1 MRLAQLLF
9 KPRWQDKSAAIRRTA
24 VATSDD
30 TALVAALPHL
40 VREDPD
46 PTVRLAAL
54 KRLNDYENWRERST
68 GDADPAVRET
78 CRNSYLAL
86 LCAATSQPPL
96 ARRIAELDTLSAEE
110 LERVATGSVDR
121 ELRAAA
127 LAQVNKPAVLADRAV
142 ADPDARLRLLALERV
157 TDANLLER
165 IAQKTRKTDKNV
177 SKRARERVD
186 ALRIAAGDSSAIVE
200 RARALC
206 ERVEALMRTP
216 PTDAVAQLEAVDAEW
231 TTWQQHVPAELSARY
246 HGARALALRAAER
259 AHNPPPFS
267 PPVDIPQLAAD
278 ATFATPTEPAAATMS
293 ADNVEQLASRA
304 RFDAALAAADA
315 QARAERERRR
325 HLQAEIEARLPE
337 LTAVID
343 AGNAAE
349 AHRAYA
355 RIEAEL
361 ELLAEV
367 PPALQRQL
375 APLRTRYEEL
385 KRWQH
390 WSNNQ
395 RRRAL
400 CADIEALPASGL
412 HPDAVAT
419 RVREVRE
426 EWQRMNAAEGATA
439 DAEASEGI
447 ARRFQGLCQRA
458 LRPTK
463 DYFSK
468 RQEVRNTHA
477 GETAALLER
486 IAAVGTDCSDWK
498 AIATL
503 RAEAGTALRALDAVP
518 PQVRTALARQLKEA
532 IARLQT
538 ITETH
543 ERDVEQAKQRLI
555 EQAIAL
561 QSRNDQ
567 AGAARDTRELQKKW
581 TALGNGRRNTDQRQ
595 WREFRAACDA
605 LFGKLDA
612 ARKERD
618 GKRAQ
623 DQAQAVQLV
632 QEFEQLAAGEIEVA
646 DMRARVRELE
656 TQWQAL
662 ACEDRDL
669 LRRQREARDALAQR
683 ARETARSQRL
693 ARYTDAMRKYAL
705 ARAGNN
711 EKLAEN
717 WSAIPDTGRFESG
730 LLARR
735 DATDEP
741 GTQDADVARD
751 LLVQLEFLAG
761 IESPDEDRQ
770 RRMNHQ
776 VKRLSSRLRG
786 SAAAPTPEQELETL
800 LLGWF
805 ALARQDDALEQRFA
819 RAATAA
825 IDALP

>member
-1 MRLAQLLF
+1 M
-9 KPRWQDKSAAIRRTA
+9 
-24 VATSDD
+24 
-30 TALVAALPHL
+30 
-40 VREDPD
+40 
-46 PTVRLAAL
+46 
-54 KRLNDYENWRERST
+54 
-68 GDADPAVRET
+68 
-78 CRNSYLAL
+78 
-86 LCAATSQPPL
+86 
-96 ARRIAELDTLSAEE
+96 
-110 LERVATGSVDR
+110 
-121 ELRAAA
+121 
-127 LAQVNKPAVLADRAV
+127 
-142 ADPDARLRLLALERV
+142 
-157 TDANLLER
+157 
-165 IAQKTRKTDKNV
+165 
-177 SKRARERVD
+177 
-186 ALRIAAGDSSAIVE
+186 E

-216 PTDAVAQLEAVDAEW
+216 PTNVVAQLESLDAEW
-231 TTWQQHVPAELSARY
+231 SAWQQHVPAELAARY
-246 HGARALALRAAER
+246 QGARVLALRAAER
-259 AHNPPPFS
+259 AHNPPPLPEPVHAPPLDLDAAIPVEPVPQA
-267 PPVDIPQLAAD
+267 PPVSLENA
-278 ATFATPTEPAAATMS
+278 
-293 ADNVEQLASRA
+293 EQLASRA

-315 QARAERERRR
+315 QARAERERHR
-325 HLQAEIEARLPE
+325 HLQREIEARLPA
-337 LTAVID
+337 LAAVVD

-349 AHRAYA
+349 AHHVYA
-355 RIEAEL
+355 RIQAEL

-419 RVREVRE
+419 RIREARE
-426 EWQRMNAAEGATA
+426 EWQRMNAAEGAAA
-439 DAEASEGI
+439 DAEASDGI

-463 DYFSK
+463 EYFSK

-486 IAAVGTDCSDWK
+486 IAAVGADCSDWK

-518 PQVRTALARQLKEA
+518 PQARTALARQLKEA

-543 ERDVEQAKQRLI
+543 EREVEQAKQRLI

-581 TALGNGRRNTDQRQ
+581 TALGSGRRNTDQRQ

-618 GKRAQ
+618 DRRAQ

-632 QEFEQLAAGEIEVA
+632 QDFEQLAAGEVEVA
-646 DMRARVRELE
+646 DVRARARELE
-656 TQWQAL
+656 TQWQAV

-683 ARETARSQRL
+683 ARDTARRQRL

-705 ARAGNN
+705 TRASGD

-717 WSAIPDTGRFESG
+717 WSAIPDTGRFESS

-735 DATDEP
+735 EASGEP
-741 GTQDADVARD
+741 GAQGDDAARD
-751 LLVQLEFLAG
+751 LLVQLEFAAG
-761 IESPDEDRQ
+761 IESPNDDRQ

-786 SAAAPTPEQELETL
+786 AAATPAPEPELESL